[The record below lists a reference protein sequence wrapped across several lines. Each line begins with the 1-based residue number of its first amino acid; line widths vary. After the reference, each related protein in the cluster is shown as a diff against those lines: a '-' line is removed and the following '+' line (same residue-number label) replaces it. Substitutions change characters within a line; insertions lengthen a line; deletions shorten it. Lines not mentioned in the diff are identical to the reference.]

1 MAINRISLQNF
12 KCFEEL
18 DIELS
23 KITLLTGKNS
33 SGKSSFVDAILAIF
47 QSGYPFYLSPNGEYV
62 DMGDFREMVFNYDR
76 DRDITINTS
85 IAVAR
90 GGTAAYH
97 TIWDCDLKTKMPVL
111 KRMYAESEIY
121 KLSIDRKRNKYLFN
135 FELKESKYKKSERY
149 ALDKVFS
156 RIFES
161 AISDVVKKKDEKK
174 ELELFRAGLEVK
186 DVKDFSFSDVETLS
200 RRLITEGYSLAG
212 MQLLDGAARINA
224 VGRDLNYIGAF
235 RIQPERTYYRK
246 AKLTD
251 KVDKFGENYIDLI
264 LEWKDKMSPEY
275 KELVRILRDMKML
288 HGIYFRKSSGGRFE
302 PRIKINY
309 GGVWS
314 SLIDVGFGISQM
326 LPIIVADLQLP
337 KASTLIVAQ
346 PEIHLHTSAQ
356 ADLASYFIQQAKE
369 KDKRYIL
376 ETHSEYMLNRIR
388 AAIVKGI
395 IGPKDVSVYYFDNSM
410 SGSKYYKI
418 NLTKDGQVKGA
429 PKEFFDTY
437 QMEIMDIA
445 MNL

>member
-1 MAINRISLQNF
+1 MSINRISLRNF

-33 SGKSSFVDAILAIF
+33 SGKSSFVDAMLAIF
-47 QSGYPFYLSPNGEYV
+47 QSEYPFYLSPNGKYV
-62 DMGDFREMVFNYDR
+62 DMGDFPEMVFNYDR
-76 DRDITINTS
+76 NRDIYLNTS
-85 IAVAR
+85 IR
-90 GGTAAYH
+90 LGKGSTADYR
-97 TIWDCDLKTKMPVL
+97 TTWGYDLKTKMPVI
-111 KRMYAESEIY
+111 KNMYVETELY
-121 KLSIDRKRNKYLFN
+121 KLDIKKKGNKYSLN
-135 FELKESKYKKSERY
+135 FGLKERKYKKSKRY
-149 ALDKVFS
+149 ALDKMLTEFIES
-156 RIFES
+156 MTRLLEKEEQEAKESFETMLD
-161 AISDVVKKKDEKK
+161 IKKINI
-174 ELELFRAGLEVK
+174 V
-186 DVKDFSFSDVETLS
+186 DFSFNNIETL
-200 RRLITEGYSLAG
+200 RNELGKAGYSFAA
-212 MQLLDGAARINA
+212 MQLYECSARLEAEKNS
-224 VGRDLNYIGAF
+224 LNYIGAF
-235 RIQPERTYYRK
+235 RIPPERTYYRR

-251 KVDKFGENYIDLI
+251 KIDKFGANYIELI
-264 LEWKDKMSPEY
+264 LEWKDKMSSEY

-314 SLIDVGFGISQM
+314 SLIDVGFGISQL

-337 KASTLIVAQ
+337 KDSTLIVAQ
-346 PEIHLHTSAQ
+346 PEMHLHTSAQ

-376 ETHSEYMLNRIR
+376 ETHSEHILNRIR

-395 IGPKDVSVYYFDNSM
+395 IRQKDVSVYYFDNSVD
-410 SGSKYYKI
+410 GSKCYKI

-437 QMEIMDIA
+437 QVEVMDIA